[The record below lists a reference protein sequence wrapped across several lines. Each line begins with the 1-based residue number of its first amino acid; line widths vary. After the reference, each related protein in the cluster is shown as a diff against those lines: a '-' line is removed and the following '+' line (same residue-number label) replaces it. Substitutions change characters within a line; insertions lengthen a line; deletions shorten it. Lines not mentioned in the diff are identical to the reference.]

1 VTMTFAARPVR
12 TLSTRAWAAPV
23 LLLASGAC
31 SRVVPL
37 SGDRTAARDGAA
49 ETGVLREG
57 APSLGPDPS
66 RDALAAL
73 EGAPS
78 TAPPF
83 PEARLKLLDS
93 GEMPRRR
100 LRYVWTVAK
109 REQLT
114 LDMRTSLAGDG
125 AVGQVARAPLPLPSV
140 RVVLVIEPQSA
151 SNDGTLIYNWRVASA
166 GVAGDDRTV
175 PQVADGMRAEVVAV
189 EHLSG
194 TGAVS
199 SRGLGKDLTVNP
211 PDRVSDVTSRPI
223 ALQVLETLWNVTA
236 PMPDDEVGVGAR
248 WERVSEL
255 AAKSA
260 RATQTDV
267 FTLVSFDAP
276 HGVLDDA
283 LTQTAPE
290 QSLSV
295 PGIDN
300 GTRAQMGSMLATGSA
315 KTRFDLSRLV
325 PETRFQGTTTMV
337 LAGDGALGSGPSEP
351 RTTMVLRVEIDLS
364 GAAR

>member
-1 VTMTFAARPVR
+1 VTMTFGPWPVC
-12 TLSTRAWAAPV
+12 TLSMRVWGAAA

-37 SGDRTAARDGAA
+37 SGDRAGERDGAA
-49 ETGVLREG
+49 GTSVLRER
-57 APSLGPDPS
+57 ALSTGPDAS
-66 RDALAAL
+66 RDSLAAL
-73 EGAPS
+73 EGVPS

-83 PEARLKLLDS
+83 PEARLKLLDR
-93 GEMPRRR
+93 GEVPLAR
-100 LRYVWTVAK
+100 LRYVWTLAK

-114 LDMRTSLAGDG
+114 LDMRTSLGDG
-125 AVGQVARAPLPLPSV
+125 AIGQAARDPLPLPSV
-140 RVVLVIEPQSA
+140 RVVLMIDPQSS
-151 SNDGTLIYNWRVASA
+151 SNDETLTYNWRVASA
-166 GVAGDDRTV
+166 SVVGDDRTV

-211 PDRVSDVTSRPI
+211 PERASEVTARPI
-223 ALQVLETLWNVTA
+223 ALQVLETLWNVAA
-236 PMPDDEVGVGAR
+236 PMPDEEVGLGAR

-267 FTLVSFDAP
+267 FTLVTFDGS
-276 HGVLDDA
+276 HGTLDDA
-283 LTQTAPE
+283 LSQTAPE

-295 PGIDN
+295 PGMSN

-337 LAGDGALGSGPSEP
+337 LAGDEALGRGQGEAK
-351 RTTMVLRVEIDLS
+351 TTMVLRVEIDLS
-364 GAAR
+364 GGAR